1 MYMRLKFLLLF
12 LILIIAVYIF
22 IVDDNKENF
31 QEKKVLK
38 KKIKNKVVNKKLV
51 LYWANWCGVCQKI
64 KPNWNKAKEI
74 LMEKYPKLK
83 VEEINCDNLDKSKSY
98 ILENGKK
105 ESLEGVP
112 TILLRD
118 GVNDVEYERG
128 DGLRGD
134 RSVDD
139 LVKFYEINI

>member
-1 MYMRLKFLLLF
+1 MRLKFLLLF
-12 LILIIAVYIF
+12 LILIITIYVF
-22 IVDDNKENF
+22 IVDDDNKETF
-31 QEKKVLK
+31 KEKKVLK
-38 KKIKNKVVNKKLV
+38 KKVKKVITKKLV
-51 LYWANWCGVCQKI
+51 LYWANWCGMCQKI

-74 LMEKYPKLK
+74 LVDKYPNLK
-83 VEEINCDNLDKSKSY
+83 IEEINCDNLDKNTSY
-98 ILENGKK
+98 ILVNGNK

-128 DGLRGD
+128 DGLKGD